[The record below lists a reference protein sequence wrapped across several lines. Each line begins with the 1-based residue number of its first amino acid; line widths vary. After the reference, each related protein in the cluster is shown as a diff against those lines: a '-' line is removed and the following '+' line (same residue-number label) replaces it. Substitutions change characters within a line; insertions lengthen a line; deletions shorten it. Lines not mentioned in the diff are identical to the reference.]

1 MTTKQLLGQKRLV
14 VLEGACARPRRAV
27 AGAIYV
33 EVGKQIKFDAAAL
46 DDFDVEGCQPVH
58 YDLLLICAAVEFADR
73 RWERPRSWG
82 RKLHLIIPTIATG
95 IWQNP
100 DVVAKLCAALRHLTG
115 DQWSFDFKAAGNK
128 APIGERQIP
137 LGFANSK
144 KFAVPYSEGLD
155 SRAVSALSG
164 TEDDALCVRV
174 SNNRQKRR
182 PGENFFNQVPFK
194 VLGHTSNES
203 SFRSR
208 GFQFGVVTA
217 IAAHLFGI
225 SRIIVPESGQGA
237 LGPVL
242 LPLYNIYRDYRNHP
256 SFFRKME
263 RFLSAALDHS
273 VEFDQPRMWS
283 TKGQTLRRF
292 LTQTGRPQADL
303 TSTTSCWQ
311 KRTVV
316 NFGGKRRQCGLC
328 AACLLRR
335 MSMHAAEINE
345 ASDTYVIADLR
356 ASSVAQALAVVADQ
370 SQRRIMVEYGSVGT
384 RHLAQLAALADRPDE
399 ELRAETSEIAEAT
412 NLPYDAALENMRDL
426 LLEHAREWRSF
437 IDGLGT
443 ESFMVGWLDGGRYG

>member
-1 MTTKQLLGQKRLV
+1 MTTKQLLGQKCLV
-14 VLEGACARPRRAV
+14 VLEGGCARPRRAV

-33 EVGKQIKFDAAAL
+33 EVGKKIKFDAAAL

-73 RWERPRSWG
+73 RWKRPRSWG

-208 GFQFGVVTA
+208 GFQFGVVAA

-225 SRIIVPESGQGA
+225 SRIVVPESGQGA

-283 TKGQTLRRF
+283 TKGQTLRTF

-311 KRTVV
+311 KRAVV

-412 NLPYDAALENMRDL
+412 NLPYDSALKNK
-426 LLEHAREWRSF
+426 
-437 IDGLGT
+437 I
-443 ESFMVGWLDGGRYG
+443 GRAHV